1 MSFSSRSC
9 ITFSKLIDGKYTIST
24 SYIYHQLEL
33 YETCLSDVCQLCML
47 SNLIVRKCAQ
57 KAIIGILNN
66 LQSTYR
72 IVNRRCHEEKR
83 EKTTHLI
90 IVQNLFSPSVLFAN
104 FLSVK
109 CYSLRIQ
116 FFCQD
121 GNNS

>member
-1 MSFSSRSC
+1 MKNIPLVHHIF
-9 ITFSKLIDGKYTIST
+9 
-24 SYIYHQLEL
+24 YHQLEL

-104 FLSVK
+104 FLSLK
-109 CYSLRIQ
+109 CYSLRK
-116 FFCQD
+116 F
-121 GNNS
+121 NSFVEKAITHSKNDLS